1 MQTRDIVVIGGSAG
15 SLESLEQ
22 IVSTL
27 PPGFPASIFV
37 VIHLSADFPSTLH
50 ERISRPGLLPATEAV
65 DGEPIRH
72 GHIYMARPDYHLEI
86 ASGRVRVLRGPRE
99 NRHRPAI
106 DPLFRS
112 AAREFGTRVVG
123 IILSGFHDDGAT
135 GLYAVRQ
142 RGGIAI
148 VQDPRD
154 ASSPEMPAS
163 AIRYANPHYV
173 LRINEIAAQLVQLA
187 RPTPAQVAMPNK
199 KKSSRKGSIHKISRK
214 TSRRDQPQA
223 NLKAAYNDEGEGTP
237 SVFACPEC
245 HGVLWEL
252 KNGKIVRFRCRVG
265 HSYSQDSLASELSQS
280 CEAALWAAMRAL
292 EEKAALQRRVADSL
306 SQGHASARRLRD
318 QSSADEVSARVIR
331 EMILGRDA
339 KLQPPGTIQK
349 SKGDES
355 EVA

>member
-1 MQTRDIVVIGGSAG
+1 MQTRDIVAIGGSTG
-15 SLESLEQ
+15 SLESIEQ

-27 PPGFPASIFV
+27 PSDFPASIFV
-37 VIHLSADFPSTLH
+37 VVHLSTDFPSTLH
-50 ERISRPGLLPATEAV
+50 ERISRAGLLPATEAV

-72 GHIYMARPDYHLEI
+72 GHIYVARPDYHLELE
-86 ASGRVRVLRGPRE
+86 SGRMRVLRGPRE

-123 IILSGFHDDGAT
+123 IILSGFHDDGAV

-154 ASSPEMPAS
+154 ASSPQMPAS
-163 AIRYANPHYV
+163 AIRYANPAYV
-173 LRINEIAAQLVQLA
+173 LRTHKIGPKLIQLA
-187 RPTPAQVAMPNK
+187 QSTPEHIAMPNK
-199 KKSSRKGSIHKISRK
+199 KSKRKNFIHQVSGK
-214 TSRRDQPQA
+214 TSRQAEA
-223 NLKAAYNDEGEGTP
+223 NLNSRYNDEGEGSP

-252 KNGKIVRFRCRVG
+252 KNGDMVRFRCRVG
-265 HSYSQDSLASELSQS
+265 HSYTHDSLAGGLSESA
-280 CEAALWAAMRAL
+280 EAALWAAMRAL
-292 EEKAALQRRVADSL
+292 EEKAAMQRRVADRLGPSD
-306 SQGHASARRLRD
+306 ASARRLRD
-318 QSSADEVSARVIR
+318 QSSADEASARIIR

-339 KLQPPGTIQK
+339 LLQPPGK
-349 SKGDES
+349 AARSAKAG
-355 EVA
+355 